1 MATFTYDD
9 KKQSEDTFRAK
20 LRKCLSNLHTRRGWR
35 YMGVFEYAPETGRLH
50 FHGLLYV
57 PNGEMLGKIC
67 EKTDYSTKQHKLQ
80 TTHENDFFAETFG
93 RNDFCEVTEM
103 ELKAGQ
109 RINYI
114 LKYLEKTGE
123 RIVYSRG
130 IPSEVYAK
138 LGSDDIITEFS
149 DFVTKYVLFD
159 NVIDWERDVLQRRH
173 YKQLTLTDCICNP
186 PSVA

>member
-1 MATFTYDD
+1 
-9 KKQSEDTFRAK
+9 
-20 LRKCLSNLHTRRGWR
+20 
-35 YMGVFEYAPETGRLH
+35 MGVFERAPETGRLH
-50 FHGLLYV
+50 FHGLLYI
-57 PNGEMLGKIC
+57 PDGEIIGEIN
-67 EKTDYSTKQHKLQ
+67 ERTDYSTAKHTMQ
-80 TTHENDFFAETFG
+80 TTHENTFFEETFG

-103 ELKAGQ
+103 ELKKGQ

-114 LKYLEKTGE
+114 LKYIEKTGE

-138 LGSDDIITEFS
+138 LGNDDIITEFT

-159 NVIDWERDVLQRRH
+159 SVIDWERDVLRHRH
-173 YKQLTLTDCICNP
+173 YKQVSLTDYICNP